1 MTQDSITSIDEKISK
16 LDKRKSE
23 LLKQKRK
30 IENESEIKDFEIDI
44 AGQNSDLTK
53 ILENAGYSQYIIP
66 QFQIDEYHK
75 SRGRLS
81 VSETATVS
89 LRSKPED
96 RVILT
101 KIVSVND
108 DFKWSNKI
116 VSNIE
121 LIMQIMITFKS
132 LIDESFYSPDT
143 IRLKKDD
150 LKIDVRFVDQR
161 IVDLYAFGDLI
172 ESSDQGMKFSLDK
185 YSAIR
190 ITRCEA
196 EAYFEY
202 KHLNADD
209 SVLLEEIF
217 EIIRLYENTKDSVK
231 LTR

>member
-1 MTQDSITSIDEKISK
+1 MTSIESINEKISR

-30 IENESEIKDFEIDI
+30 IENESKIEDFEIDI
-44 AGQNSDLTK
+44 VGQNSNLTK
-53 ILENAGYSQYIIP
+53 ILESAGYSQYIIP

-75 SRGRLS
+75 SRGRSS

-96 RVILT
+96 KVILT
-101 KIVSVND
+101 KTVSVND

-132 LIDESFYSPDT
+132 LIDESFYSSDT
-143 IRLKKDD
+143 IRLKKND
-150 LKIDVRFVDQR
+150 LQIDVKFAEQGLS
-161 IVDLYAFGDLI
+161 DLYAFGDII
-172 ESSDQGMKFSLDK
+172 ESSDQGMKFSLDE
-185 YSAIR
+185 YSTIR
-190 ITRCEA
+190 ITPCEA

-202 KHLNADD
+202 ERRNVDG
-209 SVLLEEIF
+209 SILLDEIL
-217 EIIRLYENTKDSVK
+217 EIIRQYDKAKDSVK

>member
-1 MTQDSITSIDEKISK
+1 MTSIESIDEKISR

-44 AGQNSDLTK
+44 AGQNSNLTK

-66 QFQIDEYHK
+66 QSQIDKYHK

-81 VSETATVS
+81 VSETAAVS
-89 LRSKPED
+89 LRSEPED
-96 RVILT
+96 KVILA

-132 LIDESFYSPDT
+132 LIDESFYSSDT
-143 IRLKKDD
+143 IRLKKND
-150 LKIDVRFVDQR
+150 LKIDVKFAEQGL
-161 IVDLYAFGDLI
+161 IDLYAFGDII
-172 ESSDQGMKFSLDK
+172 ENSDQGMKFSLDE
-185 YSAIR
+185 YSTIR
-190 ITRCEA
+190 ITPCEA

-202 KHLNADD
+202 ERRNVDG
-209 SVLLEEIF
+209 SILLDEIL
-217 EIIRLYENTKDSVK
+217 EIIRQYEKSKDSVK
-231 LTR
+231 LT

>member
-1 MTQDSITSIDEKISK
+1 MTSIESIDEKISR

-44 AGQNSDLTK
+44 AGQNSNLTK

-66 QFQIDEYHK
+66 QFQIDKYHK

-96 RVILT
+96 KVILT

-132 LIDESFYSPDT
+132 LIDESFYSSDT
-143 IRLKKDD
+143 IRLKKND
-150 LKIDVRFVDQR
+150 LKIDVKFAEQGLS
-161 IVDLYAFGDLI
+161 DLYAFGDII
-172 ESSDQGMKFSLDK
+172 ESSDQGMKFSLDE
-185 YSAIR
+185 YSTIR
-190 ITRCEA
+190 ITPCEA

-202 KHLNADD
+202 ERRNVDG
-209 SVLLEEIF
+209 SILLDEIL
-217 EIIRLYENTKDSVK
+217 EIIRQYEKSKDSVK
-231 LTR
+231 LT